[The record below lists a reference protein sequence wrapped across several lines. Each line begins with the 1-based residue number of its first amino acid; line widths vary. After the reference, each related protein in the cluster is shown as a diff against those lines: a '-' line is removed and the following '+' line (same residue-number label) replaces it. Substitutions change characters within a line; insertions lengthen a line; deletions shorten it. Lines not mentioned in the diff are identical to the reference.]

1 MDTALYVN
9 NVGKQLNWILKTNAK
24 YKKYQLVNLVL
35 INHLSKLISDLNP
48 YNVTMSYDDRLKIQG
63 FIANLKKDLPYY
75 NHKIN

>member
-9 NVGKQLNWILKTNAK
+9 NIGKQLNWILKTNAK
-24 YKKYQLVNLVL
+24 YKKHQLVNLVL